1 MNNLN
6 EMNSKLYEENQQY
19 KERTCD
25 QRQQI
30 DNFHILFQEN
40 KQENER
46 AISVL
51 RKELDEVLKR
61 ESMEKRRIQSSFEA
75 KQQEA
80 MQIVAS
86 LRANV
91 EEMREREARLG
102 AELQQERNKNELAE
116 KKCKL
121 VEKDVA
127 LLREAGELERREWEA
142 YRKQAVQEAEVGSI
156 CRLIG

>member
-1 MNNLN
+1 MNR
-6 EMNSKLYEENQQY
+6 KLYDENQQY

-61 ESMEKRRIQSSFEA
+61 ESAEKRRMQSVFDS
-75 KQQEA
+75 KQQETL
-80 MQIVAS
+80 QIIAS
-86 LRANV
+86 LRTNIN
-91 EEMREREARLG
+91 EISEREARVLV
-102 AELQQERNKNELAE
+102 ELQQERSKTELSE

-121 VEKDVA
+121 VEKDIL
-127 LLREAGELERREWEA
+127 LLREAGEFERRELDASRNKTIQDSEVI
-142 YRKQAVQEAEVGSI
+142 RKGSI
-156 CRLIG
+156 I